1 MVVNLDMKKI
11 FVLLFLVFFSYPL
24 YAQVM
29 YLECSNIDRV
39 FQMKLTNYW
48 KIDFDNE
55 NAQLKSMGFIADYL
69 IRDTDN
75 TSFIIIYR
83 EFIYSDEDLAYFKEI
98 GMLEEV
104 LTDPYWKE
112 HSFEVLVD
120 YIQFSKEKDLKAP
133 SDYFEQV
140 IDGMVYE
147 LYFSKEIKKA
157 NKEILKHLGD
167 LKPLQDKM
175 KEKEKFEVIQ
185 SEFDRLY
192 DPNHSVRNHLETL
205 DSVEEVRI
213 IRETVE

>member
-1 MVVNLDMKKI
+1 MVVYLDMKKI

-112 HSFEVLVD
+112 HSFEFSLIND
-120 YIQFSKEKDLKAP
+120 LWQTQSEMRPDGIPEIIIQDCIDLSP
-133 SDYFEQV
+133 SDF
-140 IDGMVYE
+140 
-147 LYFSKEIKKA
+147 
-157 NKEILKHLGD
+157 
-167 LKPLQDKM
+167 
-175 KEKEKFEVIQ
+175 Q
-185 SEFDRLY
+185 SIEAEY
-192 DPNHSVRNHLETL
+192 M
-205 DSVEEVRI
+205 
-213 IRETVE
+213 